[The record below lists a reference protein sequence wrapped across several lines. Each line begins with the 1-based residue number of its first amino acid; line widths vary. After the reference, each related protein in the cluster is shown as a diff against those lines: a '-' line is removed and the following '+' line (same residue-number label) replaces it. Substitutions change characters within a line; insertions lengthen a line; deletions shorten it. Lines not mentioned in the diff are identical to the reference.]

1 MKQHL
6 QKAER
11 VQSGSKWVSK
21 TPKKKWILHKDKFKK
36 PTKS

>member
-11 VQSGSKWVSK
+11 VKSGSKWVTK
-21 TPKKKWILHKDKFKK
+21 APKKKWVINKDKYKR
-36 PTKS
+36 PTKK